1 MQLSMSIKG
10 RLANYEAQ
18 QRAQLIESILGAADI
33 KNCREKS
40 EDSRHQMK
48 QVKHSKENL
57 PENRALLLDY
67 LQAECEKFNF
77 RRETYYLCQ
86 SYVDTYLDRKVIKLA
101 EL

>member
-1 MQLSMSIKG
+1 M
-10 RLANYEAQ
+10 
-18 QRAQLIESILGAADI
+18 
-33 KNCREKS
+33 
-40 EDSRHQMK
+40 RHMK
-48 QVKHSKENL
+48 QSRDNL

-86 SYVDTYLDRKVIKLA
+86 SYVDTYLDRKVIRLT

>member
-1 MQLSMSIKG
+1 MK
-10 RLANYEAQ
+10 
-18 QRAQLIESILGAADI
+18 
-33 KNCREKS
+33 
-40 EDSRHQMK
+40 HMK
-48 QVKHSKENL
+48 QSKDNL

-86 SYVDTYLDRKVIKLA
+86 SYVDTYLDRKVIRLT